1 MSAGS
6 HPVVFPNPVASG
18 TVAVLPQ
25 SYTGVRDVTVRIYS
39 AGYKLV
45 ATKRFSMVS
54 PGQLV
59 YVDLVDDWGQ
69 ALANDVYYLAVTVG
83 RDRKTTTLV
92 IAR

>member
-1 MSAGS
+1 MTAGS

-18 TVAVLPQ
+18 TVALLPQ
-25 SYTGVRDVTVRIYS
+25 AYSGARDVTVSIYTS
-39 AGYKLV
+39 GYKLV
-45 ATKRFSMVS
+45 ATKRFPMV
-54 PGQLV
+54 PTGQLV

-92 IAR
+92 LAR

>member
-6 HPVVFPNPVASG
+6 TPVVFPNPVASG

-25 SYTGVRDVTVRIYS
+25 AHNGAQDVTVCIYT

-45 ATKRFSMVS
+45 ATKRFPMV
-54 PGQLV
+54 PTGQLV
-59 YVDLVDDWGQ
+59 HVDLVDDWGQ
-69 ALANDVYYLAVTVG
+69 ELADGVYYLAVTVG